1 MAGTTTLKRT
11 EWRGALDAVTADHP
25 GELVTI
31 EVLDPEVGYQH
42 EAERLPFAAITYDP
56 ADDVVIISVGGRD
69 ERYPVDLRHM
79 VWHPVEVDLV
89 ADEIPQP
96 AVRVVEPD
104 STTTLV
110 VFHPAESERTA
121 I

>member
-11 EWRGALDAVTADHP
+11 EWRGALDALTADHP

-42 EAERLPFAAITYDP
+42 EAERLPFSAITYDP
-56 ADDVVIISVGGRD
+56 ADDVVIISVGGRG
-69 ERYPVDLRHM
+69 ERYPVVLRHM
-79 VWHPVEVDLV
+79 VWHPVEVDLA
-89 ADEIPQP
+89 ADDVPQP

-104 STTTLV
+104 STTTFV
-110 VFHPAESERTA
+110 VFYPA
-121 I
+121 